1 MKIQLGDNLKGKGLQ
16 LAQADI
22 RTEDNLI
29 GKIKIRIVA
38 GMLGMGSFTKE
49 FVRRL
54 KEMNDIICNYLV
66 KICKNTYLCFTP
78 APSTKN
84 PSL

>member
-1 MKIQLGDNLKGKGLQ
+1 MKIQLGDNSKGKELQ
-16 LAQADI
+16 PAQAGI

-29 GKIKIRIVA
+29 GESKIRIVA
-38 GMLGMGSFTKE
+38 VTLGTGSFTKE

-66 KICKNTYLCFTP
+66 KNM
-78 APSTKN
+78 
-84 PSL
+84 